1 MKKRVIGADQPFC
14 PGQIITFQL
23 KNSMF
28 WFKIILTKMYPDQ
41 FLKHWIFTI
50 LVFKKWKIEW
60 ILLKKNWPYHLE
72 IFLIQSIIWIVNNL
86 FISLS
91 WNAWLSIFLNE
102 KCIQIF
108 YKFSQKNFFQRDYFF
123 YFDYFLNIIKLYFL
137 YDKIINTNIKLIIF
151 SIIKIRLY
159 NYIKVIIKS
168 VSMHF

>member
-1 MKKRVIGADQPFC
+1 
-14 PGQIITFQL
+14 
-23 KNSMF
+23 
-28 WFKIILTKMYPDQ
+28 MYPDQ

-72 IFLIQSIIWIVNNL
+72 IFLIQSTIWILDDL
-86 FISLS
+86 FINLS

-108 YKFSQKNFFQRDYFF
+108 YKFSQKKFFQRDYFF

-159 NYIKVIIKS
+159 NYIKVIIKNI
-168 VSMHF
+168 SMYFLIYII